1 MWLLMEKEGDK
12 MPPVS
17 KASQR
22 AVAKYAKNNYERI
35 EFRVPKGYKDSIQ
48 AAADAV
54 GESLNKYVTKATE
67 QRIARRRPDGEG
79 KKTFTIIGG
88 VNGVGKSSL
97 TGVLKTETA
106 GLGTIID
113 VDKLTAVQGLS
124 AIEGGKTALRLIRDC
139 FEKELSFTQES
150 TLSSRQIRSAA
161 AEAKEHGFY
170 IRLYYVGLDAPEECL
185 ARIANRVAR
194 GGHDVG
200 AEDVCRRFSGR
211 WDAVSKVLPY
221 CDEARFFDNDN
232 GFTEVAEY
240 VGGVLALKGDLRP
253 EWVLEL
259 SGYLGNLPAS
269 GKLLSSL

>member
-1 MWLLMEKEGDK
+1 MS
-12 MPPVS
+12 PVS

-22 AVAKYAKNNYERI
+22 AVAKYVRNHYDRI
-35 EFRVPKGYKDSIQ
+35 EFRVPKGQKDTIQ

-54 GESLNKYVTKATE
+54 GESLNRYVTKATE
-67 QRIARRRPDGEG
+67 QRIERRSSGGEG
-79 KKTFTIIGG
+79 VKTFTIIGG

-113 VDKLTAVQGLS
+113 VDKLTAVQGVS
-124 AIEGGKTALRLIRDC
+124 ALEGGKIALRQIRDC
-139 FEKELSFTQES
+139 IDKELSFTQES
-150 TLSSRQIRSAA
+150 TLSGRQIRSAA
-161 AEAKEHGFY
+161 SQAKERGFFV
-170 IRLYYVGLDAPEECL
+170 RLYYVGLDSPEECL

-200 AEDVCRRFSGR
+200 SEDVIRRFSGR
-211 WDAVSKVLPY
+211 WDAVSRVLPY
-221 CDEARFFDNDN
+221 CDEARFFDNGN

-253 EWVLEL
+253 GWVLEL
-259 SGYLGNLPAS
+259 SGFLGNPSAS
-269 GKLLSSL
+269 GELPSCV